1 MGELLSVAGVWLT
14 TYLMHSTLLLAGVW
28 LIDHFRWVKSNTA
41 IETLWKV
48 AIIGGL
54 VSATMQ
60 STTRSVNILSIQE
73 LSLGRLAVCV
83 FDSNN
88 SRSLNVIKSE
98 SELNNKSGN
107 STSVVDLPSKIVELA
122 PKYSS
127 SQTDLTYAYAE
138 RFALGIVSI
147 LALIWLLGAIINTSR
162 LVWLGR
168 LAHSELKS
176 CTKVDSWSSVD
187 STPGSVQVH
196 PKKLSVSTEI
206 DSPMAL
212 PNGEIVVPSW
222 IFDSLS
228 AEQRQAVYAH
238 EIAHQFRRDPMWLI
252 FLHFL
257 VAFIWIQPLHKLA
270 RRRLVHLAELQ
281 ADAWAARTLS
291 DARVLA
297 ESLFAC
303 AERVVGSQKILFGSS
318 FSSKG
323 ALIERIDCLLDGSAT
338 QKPRHPYLIQISAIS
353 FLVFATFLMP
363 GCNVNSD
370 VAYRSGEKISVTKQD
385 DGKQGEA
392 SIRRANLL
400 VKMTHT
406 GIVKFTEAK
415 DDVES
420 LENEGQFQLA
430 ESRGDTK
437 RIYTIT
443 ADRLGNLKRTFSRNG
458 KAIPIDEEAQAWFAE
473 ALERTLRETSF

>member
-1 MGELLSVAGVWLT
+1 VDDLLSFAGVWLV
-14 TYLMHSTLLLAGVW
+14 TYLMHSTLLLAGVG
-28 LIDHFRWVKSNTA
+28 LIDRFRWVKFNTA
-41 IETLWKV
+41 IETLWKF
-48 AIIGGL
+48 AIIGGI

-60 STTRSVNILSIQE
+60 CTTRSVNVLSVRE
-73 LSLGRLAVCV
+73 WSLGRLAVFVCEPNDLHSV
-83 FDSNN
+83 TS
-88 SRSLNVIKSE
+88 IE
-98 SELNNKSGN
+98 SERVLHNKSQN
-107 STSVVDLPSKIVELA
+107 STSVVDSPSKIAVLA
-122 PKYSS
+122 PKYST

-168 LAHSELKS
+168 LAHSELKNR
-176 CTKVDSWSSVD
+176 TKVDSWSSVD
-187 STPGSVQVH
+187 SAPGSVPVH
-196 PKKLSVSTEI
+196 SKKLSVSTEI

-212 PNGEIVVPSW
+212 PNGEIIVPSW
-222 IFDSLS
+222 IFNSLT
-228 AEQRQAVYAH
+228 AEQRKAVYAH
-238 EIAHQFRRDPMWLI
+238 EIAHQLRRDPMWLI

-257 VAFIWIQPLHKLA
+257 VAFIWIQPLHRLA

-291 DARVLA
+291 DSRVLA

-303 AERVVGSQKILFGSS
+303 AERVVANRKVLFGST

-323 ALIERIDCLLDGSAT
+323 ALIERIDCLLDGSAM
-338 QKPRHPYLIQISAIS
+338 QKPRNSYLIQISAIS

-406 GIVKFTEAK
+406 GIIKFTEAK

-437 RIYTIT
+437 CIYTIT